1 MKKWLSLTLVLV
13 MTALLLA
20 GCGGV
25 KGAYAPVD
33 GRAASE
39 LSSIR
44 FDGKTAVFTLWG
56 YSLSGS
62 YTINGETLELTYDL
76 LGKTNT
82 KTILFSQKGDSIFL
96 DGVEFAR
103 QSGGGKALVTALIVL
118 VLLAVLAAAYF
129 LLLRPHLA
137 QKADGA
143 EKAEESPK
151 PEKKAKKRLGLFE
164 KKKRD
169 EELFDDEDED
179 DYDDFDDEDDADDAP
194 VKQAVPPE
202 APEEDEPEEEEP
214 LGEEEPPEEDEA
226 PEEEDSAEDGEAEAE
241 EDEGVRVWKPEA
253 EEPQEETIPIVPD
266 RCCVCG
272 NSLDNGFAVLARLPS
287 GEEARIDRTC
297 HKALYI
303 LSNTTERRDFD
314 RAAGYLE
321 VRLNKADPLVAN
333 SLKRFIAKEEARL
346 ESAENA

>member
-25 KGAYAPVD
+25 KGAYAPVN

-44 FDGKTAVFTLWG
+44 FDGNTAVFTLWG

-62 YTINGETLELTYDL
+62 YTINGEALELTYEL

-82 KTILFSQKGDSIFL
+82 KTILFSQKGNSIFL
-96 DGVEFAR
+96 DGVEFTK
-103 QSGGGKALVTALIVL
+103 QSAGGKGLVTALIVL

-137 QKADGA
+137 QKADEKTEENA
-143 EKAEESPK
+143 EKSPK
-151 PEKKAKKRLGLFE
+151 PEKKAKKRLSLFE

-169 EELFDDEDED
+169 DELFDDEDD
-179 DYDDFDDEDDADDAP
+179 DDDFDDED
-194 VKQAVPPE
+194 
-202 APEEDEPEEEEP
+202 ED
-214 LGEEEPPEEDEA
+214 EEDEA
-226 PEEEDSAEDGEAEAE
+226 PVKQSVPSEAPVEDEPEDEPEAEKPQGEPAE

-253 EEPQEETIPIVPD
+253 EEPAEETIPIVPD

-303 LSNTTERRDFD
+303 LSNTTERREFD
-314 RAAGYLE
+314 KAAGYLE
-321 VRLNKADPLVAN
+321 VRLNRVEPIVAN

-346 ESAENA
+346 ENAEKG